1 MIANGKVVSISYRL
15 TNESGQELERTDR
28 TEPFCYVHGKNTIVS
43 GLESGLSG
51 LKPGDVAKI
60 TVPAKDAYGE
70 IDGTL
75 KTTMDL
81 SLFPDGD
88 IDVGELFRVTQPDG
102 SAQVYVVESVENGK
116 VTVNANHPLA
126 GQILR
131 FEVEVLEVRDAT
143 PQETASGEV
152 TS

>member
-28 TEPFCYVHGKNTIVS
+28 TEPFCYVHGKNTIIP
-43 GLESGLSG
+43 GLETGLSG

-70 IDGTL
+70 IDGNL

-88 IDVGELFRVTQPDG
+88 IEVGELFRVTQPDG
-102 SAQVYVVESVENGK
+102 SALVYIVEGVANGK

-126 GQILR
+126 GQTLK
-131 FEVEVLEVRDAT
+131 FEVEVLGVRDAT
-143 PQETASGEV
+143 PQETTTGEV
-152 TS
+152 SA